1 MRVAPRRP
9 PPNSLPR
16 KSRTQVPHVKSWMLG
31 AVVPIAAAIT
41 AQEPS
46 GTVRG
51 SVYDADF
58 DVPLAGATIFVV
70 ETGQRATTNEQ
81 GVYVLE
87 NVKAG
92 RYTVIVTKDGYVR
105 AVRAEIAVSS
115 GGLTDVSVELTGE
128 FTEMDEFV
136 VQDLLQA
143 AAGSELAAI
152 DIRLKEKSIVDTVSS
167 ELIKAAG
174 ASDAGQAVRVLP
186 GVAVQDG
193 KYAVIRG
200 LPDRYV
206 SSQMNGVRLP
216 SADEDKRAVE
226 LDQFPAAVI
235 ERIQVTKTFTPDQQ
249 GDASGGAV
257 DIRLKSIPDA
267 NVLQFK
273 TTQTYNSQTVGES
286 QFLTFDPGDGVIQPI
301 GIDWDGDVGVSFGDA
316 PGQHKFALSGGGKRD
331 LTDDIRIG
339 GFFSVSFERDS
350 SFFDDGID
358 DSWIVKAP
366 NTPLVPEDALSGD
379 SLLTSLFDVTQGST
393 SEEWTGLASVGLETT
408 NSRLGVTYLQ
418 TKITEDTATL
428 AEDTRGKEYFFP
440 GYDPDDP
447 SDPGNDPNTGSF
459 EGVFKA
465 PYNRLE
471 TLEHTE
477 RTTQTLQVHGE
488 HTLPGNDLELGD
500 GFRLRPPELSW
511 TIAKS
516 SAVLDQPDK
525 RLFGSFWLPG
535 FSVGPFTFPSSHYPL
550 FPAENINLGNLQRV
564 WKKIAE
570 DSRQFSVDVKWPF
583 ENGDEERGY
592 LKTGWFRDNVEREFN
607 QDSFSNILVDSDASF
622 AGDFD
627 DLWSG
632 QFPDE
637 TGHEISESTFDIDYT
652 GEQVINAWY
661 GMISYPAT
669 SALELVGGARVEST
683 RISVTNLP
691 EADALWYPNGSIEG
705 LDPGEADVDF
715 SQDDVLPALAAN
727 YRVRDDLTLRASYAQ
742 TIARQTFKELTPVIQ
757 QEFLG
762 GPIFIGNPSLEMS
775 ALKNYDVRCDYT
787 PYEESLFSAS
797 LFHKKVDDPIEYVQE
812 IANFSYTTAVNYPK
826 GKLSGIELE
835 ARQGFGRFSES
846 LTGLSVGANATFI
859 DAEVTL
865 PQGEID
871 DLTATGIVT
880 PDTTRDMTNAPEHLF
895 NLFATY
901 KLPELGTELG
911 LFYTQQG
918 DTLIAGEGTNNLYYI
933 PSVYAK
939 EYGTLNF
946 TASQRLGPYI
956 ELQLQIKNIT
966 NPDIETVYRSDVLDD
981 DVTKTSFSRG
991 IDWAISLNLNF

>member
-1 MRVAPRRP
+1 MGALFPVAA
-9 PPNSLPR
+9 
-16 KSRTQVPHVKSWMLG
+16 
-31 AVVPIAAAIT
+31 AVVPQDPA
-41 AQEPS
+41 
-46 GTVRG
+46 GTLRG

-58 DVPLAGATIFVV
+58 DVPLAGAGVYVV

-105 AVRAEIAVSS
+105 AVRAEILVTS
-115 GGLTDVSVELTGE
+115 GRLTDVSVELTGE

-152 DIRLKEKSIVDTVSS
+152 DVRLQNKAIVDAVSA

-257 DIRLKSIPDA
+257 DIRLKSIPDT
-267 NVLQFK
+267 NVFQLK

-286 QFLTFDPGDGVIQPI
+286 GFLTFDPGDGVFQPL
-301 GIDWDGDVGVSFGDA
+301 GQNWDGDVGVSRGDA

-331 LTDDIRIG
+331 LADDLRIG
-339 GFFSVSFERDS
+339 GFFNLSFERDS
-350 SFFDDGID
+350 SYFDDGVD
-358 DSWIVKAP
+358 DSWYVKSP
-366 NTPLVPEDALSGD
+366 GTPLVPEQSLAGD
-379 SLLTSLFDVTQGST
+379 NLFTSLFDVTEGSE
-393 SEEWTGLASVGLETT
+393 SEEWAGLASIGIETT
-408 NSRLGVTYLQ
+408 NSKLGLTYLE

-447 SDPGNDPNTGSF
+447 SDPGNDPNSGSY
-459 EGVFKA
+459 EGAFKA

-477 RTTQTLQVHGE
+477 RTTKTFQLHGE
-488 HTLPGNDLELGD
+488 HKLPGGELELGSA
-500 GFRLRPPELSW
+500 FRLRPPELSW
-511 TIAKS
+511 TISKS
-516 SAVLDQPDK
+516 SALLDQPDK
-525 RLFGSFWLPG
+525 RLFGSYWLPG
-535 FSVGPFTFPSSHYPL
+535 FSVGPFTFPPSHYPL
-550 FPAENINLGNLQRV
+550 FPSENINLGNLQRV
-564 WKKIAE
+564 WKKIDE
-570 DSRQFSVDVKWPF
+570 DSRQLSFDVKWPF
-583 ENGDEERGY
+583 DNGDEERGY
-592 LKTGWFRDNVEREFN
+592 VKTGWFRDNVERRFD

-622 AGDFD
+622 EGGFD
-627 DLWSG
+627 DFWSA

-637 TGHEISESTFDIDYT
+637 AGHEISESTFDIDYV
-652 GEQVINAWY
+652 GEQVIQAWY
-661 GMISYPAT
+661 GMLSYPVT
-669 SALELVGGARVEST
+669 SSLELVGGARVEST
-683 RISVTNLP
+683 TIRVTNLP

-727 YRVRDDLTLRASYAQ
+727 LTVRDGLVLRASWAQ

-762 GPIFIGNPSLEMS
+762 GPIFIGNPALQMS
-775 ALKNYDVRCDYT
+775 ALENYDLRCDYT
-787 PYEESLFSAS
+787 PYEEALFSAS
-797 LFHKKVDDPIEYVQE
+797 LFHKRIDDPIEYVQE

-826 GKLSGIELE
+826 GELSGIELE
-835 ARQGFGRFSES
+835 ARQGLGRFSDR
-846 LTGLSVGANATFI
+846 LQGLSIGANATFI
-859 DAEVTL
+859 DSEVTL
-865 PQGEID
+865 PQSEID

-880 PDTTRDMTNAPEHLF
+880 PDSTRDMTNAPEHLF

-901 KLPELGTELG
+901 KLPEFGTELG

-946 TASQRLGPYI
+946 TASQRLGPYV
-956 ELQLQIKNIT
+956 ELQLQLKNIT